1 MNRSAKKVRIKTW
14 QQIGVSHF
22 EVRVAD
28 RQKKL
33 EEGYW
38 EMIQKKICMLGAF
51 AVGKTSLIS
60 RFVKSIFSEKYL
72 TTVGVK
78 IEKKAL
84 TVGSQDV
91 SLMLWDLAGEDE
103 FLQVRMS
110 YVRGSSGYFLVADGT
125 RCNTLDTM
133 MSLQQRVEESIG
145 QIPFIVLLNKVDLR
159 EQWEIDDAA
168 INELMQ
174 KGWPVFLTSAR
185 TGAGVEDA
193 FLVLTKRMLE
203 S

>member
-1 MNRSAKKVRIKTW
+1 
-14 QQIGVSHF
+14 
-22 EVRVAD
+22 
-28 RQKKL
+28 
-33 EEGYW
+33 
-38 EMIQKKICMLGAF
+38 MIQKKICMLGAF
-51 AVGKTSLIS
+51 AVGKTSLVS

-78 IEKKAL
+78 IEKKL
-84 TVGSQDV
+84 LSVRDQEV

-125 RCNTLDTM
+125 RRNTLDTM

-145 QIPFIVLLNKVDLR
+145 QVPFIVLLNKVDLR
-159 EQWEIDDAA
+159 EQWEINDAA
-168 INELMQ
+168 INELTQ
-174 KGWPVFLTSAR
+174 KGWPVALTSAR

-193 FLVLTKRMLE
+193 FLVLTKKMLE

>member
-1 MNRSAKKVRIKTW
+1 
-14 QQIGVSHF
+14 
-22 EVRVAD
+22 
-28 RQKKL
+28 
-33 EEGYW
+33 
-38 EMIQKKICMLGAF
+38 MIQKKICMLGAF

-78 IEKKAL
+78 IEKKLL
-84 TVGSQDV
+84 TVGDQDV
-91 SLMLWDLAGEDE
+91 SLMLWDLAGEDDL
-103 FLQVRMS
+103 LQVRMS

-125 RCNTLDTM
+125 RRNTLDTM

-145 QIPFIVLLNKVDLR
+145 QVPFIVLLNKVDLR
-159 EQWEIDDAA
+159 EQWEVDDAA
-168 INELMQ
+168 INELTQ
-174 KGWPVFLTSAR
+174 KGWPVVLTSAR
-185 TGAGVEDA
+185 TGVGVEDA

>member
-1 MNRSAKKVRIKTW
+1 
-14 QQIGVSHF
+14 
-22 EVRVAD
+22 
-28 RQKKL
+28 
-33 EEGYW
+33 
-38 EMIQKKICMLGAF
+38 MIQKKICMLGAF
-51 AVGKTSLIS
+51 AVGKTSLVS

-78 IEKKAL
+78 IEKKLL
-84 TVGSQDV
+84 TVGDQDV

-125 RCNTLDTM
+125 RRNTLDTM
-133 MSLQQRVEESIG
+133 LSLQQRVEETIG
-145 QIPFIVLLNKVDLR
+145 HVPFIVLLNKVDLK

-174 KGWPVFLTSAR
+174 KGWPVILTSAR
-185 TGAGVEDA
+185 TGAGVDDA
-193 FLVLTKRMLE
+193 FLALTKSMLE

>member
-1 MNRSAKKVRIKTW
+1 
-14 QQIGVSHF
+14 
-22 EVRVAD
+22 
-28 RQKKL
+28 
-33 EEGYW
+33 
-38 EMIQKKICMLGAF
+38 MIQKKICMLGAF
-51 AVGKTSLIS
+51 AVGKTSLVS
-60 RFVKSIFSEKYL
+60 RFVKSLFSEKYL

-78 IEKKAL
+78 IEKKLL
-84 TVGSQDV
+84 TVGNQDV

-125 RCNTLDTM
+125 RRNTLDTM

-145 QIPFIVLLNKVDLR
+145 QVPFIVLLNKVDLR
-159 EQWEIDDAA
+159 EQWEVDDAA
-168 INELMQ
+168 INELTQ
-174 KGWPVFLTSAR
+174 KGWPVVLTSAR

-193 FLVLTKRMLE
+193 CLVLTKRMLE